1 MDRLISSRPVSYVRR
16 AGRAASYPLRG
27 IWYFSRTREFWPL
40 FLARLLPLSLIS
52 LVVYFILFAFTF
64 LPQFAFLAIFHGWGA
79 WVNAVVLVLGE
90 GLVIIQGL
98 FEGFFVDECR
108 VDVFDVNLIAP
119 HRVLYPDAP
128 NAVRMLGKPTS
139 PAIYTPWSIIQILE
153 LIVFLPLNFIPYVG
167 TPMFI
172 MITGTRLGKLA
183 HYRWFQLRGLSKAEQ
198 KKELKCL
205 GWENVWFGSV
215 AMILELTPI
224 LSFFF
229 LLTSSTGAA
238 LWTARM
244 EHEARQ
250 RDLEASADP
259 TAPPPDNYSS
269 SLVGSQ
275 PGTLSSSVADA
286 CRIESTKT
294 VFVTLGP
301 ASKLSTES
309 VPAGASV
316 GTTTIIVSPVK
327 SQVKTDLSVDAAT
340 TDSVPAYEPTMGF
353 PSHSEAGH
361 PTSEISSLEYST
373 VSRTV
378 LSTRTVTL
386 TVAPAG
392 KGSTS
397 SASSVASD
405 VKGTGVSSAVTESPS
420 NVATRITHTV
430 GGPDGRSTVVESII
444 ITEPAGASTS
454 AVLGTVNPDNSASV
468 TAPGIPVP
476 SYVSIT
482 SGLPVHTSF
491 TAIGPDGS
499 STIIDTTWIIPVPST
514 SLMSGLNPLPS
525 KVFSSEQI
533 VSGLPSNAASE
544 ATSQSPIASV
554 MGIPTC
560 TTVTVVGPDMRLTVT
575 ELTIIAPTGAPT
587 ATTFTL
593 APPSFVAPASMTNLV
608 SQSPI
613 TSNSISTTMTWKV
626 IGADGTVSP
635 IIQTITVPSGSII
648 PDIPASLPAA
658 VTANF
663 PQPTVT
669 GSSGNVP
676 LLTPY
681 GTVSATGEIPSS
693 VSSVVSG
700 IGSMPTFVSAP
711 PGSEESHP
719 ITEEPPAYTL
729 ATALPNSSYRTTTIG
744 SQDTVRSSPMQY
756 GMSSPDSDWI
766 SSILYGSFPVPT
778 PPVTPMPGTPE
789 ADPVPTPVP
798 GTPGTDPVPAPA
810 PGNPESAPLPTPAP
824 VTPET
829 TPEPLPA
836 PATPEAVTTL
846 VTSTWTNTIT
856 EQTTTYVIKFPLT
869 TMATVTVPR
878 VSAFRKRLLRRQGSD
893 KYNFGKYN
901 AIKLHKHF
909 DNSFD
914 NVLPGP
920 LLNPAGDLWFSEG
933 FLVAPPSSPPSDAY
947 LASSG
952 NQLLQFMPPALVPD
966 SPFDGAGDTAEIGV
980 GPNEISSCFRFN
992 FYGAN
997 LGCAA
1002 EGVEQWCE
1010 FEFSAYTY
1018 NETLGSETSLNWS
1031 ETKRIPACPN
1041 FPQGPCPLFP
1051 VQLDGYNNLTSILVT
1066 VRVGLEL
1073 RAWWGDDF
1081 HVGWTENTC
1090 EAVSCRS
1097 SAISRRAKRETF
1109 SRASR
1114 RGVWQWTP
1122 NGAKKLD
1129 DDYVWSS
1136 FE

>member
-1 MDRLISSRPVSYVRR
+1 
-16 AGRAASYPLRG
+16 
-27 IWYFSRTREFWPL
+27 
-40 FLARLLPLSLIS
+40 
-52 LVVYFILFAFTF
+52 
-64 LPQFAFLAIFHGWGA
+64 
-79 WVNAVVLVLGE
+79 
-90 GLVIIQGL
+90 
-98 FEGFFVDECR
+98 
-108 VDVFDVNLIAP
+108 
-119 HRVLYPDAP
+119 
-128 NAVRMLGKPTS
+128 MLGKPTS

-153 LIVFLPLNFIPYVG
+153 LIVFLPLNLIPYVG

-259 TAPPPDNYSS
+259 TAPPPNITPYFTLFGLSTPIWLSSMISLANKGPFLGCWLVAGLALGSPEYSDNYSS

-316 GTTTIIVSPVK
+316 GTTTIIVSPVE
-327 SQVKTDLSVDAAT
+327 SQVKTDVSVDAAT

-353 PSHSEAGH
+353 PSHSEAGY

-454 AVLGTVNPDNSASV
+454 AVPGTANPDNSASV

-635 IIQTITVPSGSII
+635 IIQTITAPSGSII

-681 GTVSATGEIPSS
+681 GIASATGETPSS

-711 PGSEESHP
+711 PGSEESHT

-744 SQDTVRSSPMQY
+744 SQDTVRSSTMQY
-756 GMSSPDSDWI
+756 GMSSLDSDWI
-766 SSILYGSFPVPT
+766 SSILYGSFPLPT

-798 GTPGTDPVPAPA
+798 GTPGADPVPAPA

-829 TPEPLPA
+829 TPEALPA

-869 TMATVTVPR
+869 TMATVIVPR

-901 AIKLHKHF
+901 SIKLHKYF

-966 SPFDGAGDTAEIGV
+966 SPFDGAGDTAEISV

-1018 NETLGSETSLNWS
+1018 NETLGSETSLN
-1031 ETKRIPACPN
+1031 C
-1041 FPQGPCPLFP
+1041 
-1051 VQLDGYNNLTSILVT
+1051 
-1066 VRVGLEL
+1066 
-1073 RAWWGDDF
+1073 
-1081 HVGWTENTC
+1081 
-1090 EAVSCRS
+1090 
-1097 SAISRRAKRETF
+1097 
-1109 SRASR
+1109 RASR

>member
-1 MDRLISSRPVSYVRR
+1 MGPELPVKPQFGASLRICDLVCKHCGILEQQQHEVPSSSSALNIQDSVEMFPSYSSRPK
-16 AGRAASYPLRG
+16 L
-27 IWYFSRTREFWPL
+27 T
-40 FLARLLPLSLIS
+40 
-52 LVVYFILFAFTF
+52 VYRQPNYLQT
-64 LPQFAFLAIFHGWGA
+64 
-79 WVNAVVLVLGE
+79 AV
-90 GLVIIQGL
+90 
-98 FEGFFVDECR
+98 
-108 VDVFDVNLIAP
+108 IA
-119 HRVLYPDAP
+119 
-128 NAVRMLGKPTS
+128 
-139 PAIYTPWSIIQILE
+139 
-153 LIVFLPLNFIPYVG
+153 
-167 TPMFI
+167 
-172 MITGTRLGKLA
+172 
-183 HYRWFQLRGLSKAEQ
+183 
-198 KKELKCL
+198 
-205 GWENVWFGSV
+205 
-215 AMILELTPI
+215 
-224 LSFFF
+224 
-229 LLTSSTGAA
+229 
-238 LWTARM
+238 
-244 EHEARQ
+244 
-250 RDLEASADP
+250 
-259 TAPPPDNYSS
+259 DNYSS

-275 PGTLSSSVADA
+275 PGTLSSSVSDA

-294 VFVTLGP
+294 VFVTLGW

-309 VPAGASV
+309 VSAGASV
-316 GTTTIIVSPVK
+316 GTTTIIVSPVQ

-353 PSHSEAGH
+353 SSHSEAGH

-373 VSRTV
+373 ISRTV

-405 VKGTGVSSAVTESPS
+405 VKGTGVSTAVTESPS

-430 GGPDGRSTVVESII
+430 GGPDGRSAVVESIII
-444 ITEPAGASTS
+444 ITEPAGASTP
-454 AVLGTVNPDNSASV
+454 AVLGTANSDNSASV

-499 STIIDTTWIIPVPST
+499 STIIDTTWIIPSPPT

-525 KVFSSEQI
+525 EVLSSQRI

-544 ATSQSPIASV
+544 ATSESPITSV

-608 SQSPI
+608 SQPPI
-613 TSNSISTTMTWKV
+613 TSNSIETTITWKV

-635 IIQTITVPSGSII
+635 IIQTITAPSGSII
-648 PDIPASLPAA
+648 SDIPASLPAA

-663 PQPTVT
+663 PQPAVT

-681 GTVSATGEIPSS
+681 GTARATGENPSS

-700 IGSMPTFVSAP
+700 IGSMPTFVPAP
-711 PGSEESHP
+711 PGSEASHA

-729 ATALPNSSYRTTTIG
+729 ATALPNSSHTTTTIG
-744 SQDTVRSSPMQY
+744 SQDTVRSSPLQY
-756 GMSSPDSDWI
+756 GTSSPDSDWI
-766 SSILYGSFPVPT
+766 SSILYGSFPAPT

-789 ADPVPTPVP
+789 AAPVPTPVP
-798 GTPGTDPVPAPA
+798 GTPEADPVPAPA
-810 PGNPESAPLPTPAP
+810 PENPEPAPVPTPVPGTSEPAPLPTPAP

-829 TPEPLPA
+829 TPQPLPA

-878 VSAFRKRLLRRQGSD
+878 VPAFRKRLLRRQGSVGTSLPFSNSSTTTPSPLTENTSLISSLSSQLVTPITTPVPTSTIPASTTPSSSINTSTIQPQD
-893 KYNFGKYN
+893 PSPTICASGGSRVGNSTVNF
-901 AIKLHKHF
+901 
-909 DNSFD
+909 DD
-914 NVLPGP
+914 VLPGP

-966 SPFDGAGDTAEIGV
+966 APFDGAGDTAEISV

-992 FYGAN
+992 FYGAS

-1018 NETLGSETSLNWS
+1018 NETLGSETSLDWS

-1041 FPQGPCPLFP
+1041 FPQGPCALFP

-1081 HVGWTENTC
+1081 HVGWTDNTC

-1097 SAISRRAKRETF
+1097 SVISRRAKREAF
-1109 SRASR
+1109 SRSSR

>member
-1 MDRLISSRPVSYVRR
+1 M
-16 AGRAASYPLRG
+16 
-27 IWYFSRTREFWPL
+27 
-40 FLARLLPLSLIS
+40 IS
-52 LVVYFILFAFTF
+52 LATKGPF
-64 LPQFAFLAIFHGWGA
+64 LGCWLVAGLA
-79 WVNAVVLVLGE
+79 LG
-90 GLVIIQGL
+90 
-98 FEGFFVDECR
+98 
-108 VDVFDVNLIAP
+108 
-119 HRVLYPDAP
+119 
-128 NAVRMLGKPTS
+128 S
-139 PAIYTPWSIIQILE
+139 PEYS
-153 LIVFLPLNFIPYVG
+153 
-167 TPMFI
+167 
-172 MITGTRLGKLA
+172 
-183 HYRWFQLRGLSKAEQ
+183 
-198 KKELKCL
+198 
-205 GWENVWFGSV
+205 
-215 AMILELTPI
+215 
-224 LSFFF
+224 
-229 LLTSSTGAA
+229 
-238 LWTARM
+238 
-244 EHEARQ
+244 
-250 RDLEASADP
+250 
-259 TAPPPDNYSS
+259 DNYSS

-286 CRIESTKT
+286 CKVESTKT
-294 VFVTLGP
+294 VFVTLGS
-301 ASKLSTES
+301 ASELSTES

-316 GTTTIIVSPVK
+316 GTTTIIVSPVQ
-327 SQVKTDLSVDAAT
+327 SQVKTDSTVDAAT
-340 TDSVPAYEPTMGF
+340 TDSAPAYEPTTGF
-353 PSHSEAGH
+353 SSYSDAGH
-361 PTSEISSLEYST
+361 PTSDISSLEYAT
-373 VSRTV
+373 ISRTV
-378 LSTRTVTL
+378 LSTHTVTL
-386 TVAPAG
+386 TVAPAR
-392 KGSTS
+392 KGPTS

-405 VKGTGVSSAVTESPS
+405 IKGTGVSSAVTEFPS

-444 ITEPAGASTS
+444 ITEPAGAS
-454 AVLGTVNPDNSASV
+454 AVLGTAIPDNSASV

-476 SYVSIT
+476 SYGGSIT

-499 STIIDTTWIIPVPST
+499 STIIDTTWIIPVPPT
-514 SLMSGLNPLPS
+514 SVMSGLNPPPS
-525 KVFSSEQI
+525 EVISSGRI

-544 ATSQSPIASV
+544 ATSESPITSV
-554 MGIPTC
+554 MGTPTC
-560 TTVTVVGPDMRLTVT
+560 TTVTVVGPDMRPTVT

-593 APPSFVAPASMTNLV
+593 APPSFVAPASMTNLA
-608 SQSPI
+608 SQPPV
-613 TSNSISTTMTWKV
+613 TSNSVVTTITWKV

-635 IIQTITVPSGSII
+635 IIQTITAPSGSII
-648 PDIPASLPAA
+648 SDIPASLPAA

-663 PQPTVT
+663 PQPAAT

-676 LLTPY
+676 VLTPY
-681 GTVSATGEIPSS
+681 GTASATGESPSS

-700 IGSMPTFVSAP
+700 IGSMPTFVPAP
-711 PGSEESHP
+711 PRSEASHA

-729 ATALPNSSYRTTTIG
+729 ATALPDSPYRTTTIG
-744 SQDTVRSSPMQY
+744 SQDTIRASPIRYGASS
-756 GMSSPDSDWI
+756 SDSDWI
-766 SSILYGSFPVPT
+766 SSILYGSFPAPT
-778 PPVTPMPGTPE
+778 PPVTPLPGTPEPAPVSTPVPGTPE
-789 ADPVPTPVP
+789 AAPVPTPVPGNPEPAPAPGTSELAPVPTPVP
-798 GTPGTDPVPAPA
+798 GTPEAVPVPTPA
-810 PGNPESAPLPTPAP
+810 PGTSESAPVPTPAP

-846 VTSTWTNTIT
+846 VTSTWTNIIT

-878 VSAFRKRLLRRQGSD
+878 GPAFRKRLLRRQSS
-893 KYNFGKYN
+893 FE
-901 AIKLHKHF
+901 ILF
-909 DNSFD
+909 PFSNSSTTTPFPLTENTSLISSLSSQLVTPITTTPPPTTPVPTSTIPASTTPSSSINTSTIEPQEPSPTICASGGGRVGNSTVNFD

-966 SPFDGAGDTAEIGV
+966 APFDGAGDTAEIGV
-980 GPNEISSCFRFN
+980 GPNEISPCFRFN
-992 FYGAN
+992 FYGAS

-1018 NETLGSETSLNWS
+1018 NETSGSETSLDWS
-1031 ETKRIPACPN
+1031 ETKRVPACPN
-1041 FPQGPCPLFP
+1041 FPQGPCPLIP

-1073 RAWWGDDF
+1073 RAWWGDDL
-1081 HVGWTENTC
+1081 HVGWTDNTC
-1090 EAVSCRS
+1090 EAASCRS
-1097 SAISRRAKRETF
+1097 SAISRRAKREAF